1 MIYDELVNNEGL
13 LNLQGFKNKYLNPS
27 WVLINSTGGI
37 SLGELESHRQDRHL
51 ILSALITAD
60 GAVTRHEVSVNTDT
74 GYLNVVSP
82 SGDVIRVSDI
92 GPFRVNCMLY
102 S

>member
-1 MIYDELVNNEGL
+1 LIYDELVNNEGL

-102 S
+102 C